1 MTAGVPWSNEV
12 GTDPARRPGNAAY
25 FTASNALEVRIPGHK
40 VLLARGG
47 SVSGITLLTWLPHQ
61 LGVGTISYFFL
72 VSGIR
77 AFLA

>member
-1 MTAGVPWSNEV
+1 V
-12 GTDPARRPGNAAY
+12 GTDPARHPGNAAY
-25 FTASNALEVRIPGHK
+25 FIAAHALEVSIPGHK

-47 SVSGITLLTWLPHQ
+47 SVSGITLLTWLPYQ
-61 LGVGTISYFFL
+61 SGVGVISYYFL